1 MSKIL
6 ITGGNG
12 FIGSQLALH
21 LLKNG
26 HTVRILQRSDQLPLD
41 ELAEYPKL
49 ERYKGDVTDVASV
62 EKALEGCSQV
72 YHLAAYA
79 KPWARTAN
87 MYYEVNVV
95 GTKNVLDA
103 CIKYNCKDILITSSA
118 GTFGPQIGNQ
128 LINENQI
135 SALPPFTN
143 YEKTKLESIEL
154 AKQYLEKGLNVRF
167 ASPTRVYGP
176 GSLSASNAA
185 TRMMLKYAQGIF
197 RFLPGDGEGV
207 GNYVFVEDVVK
218 GMELIMQKGK
228 NGENY
233 ILGGENLTYNAFIQK
248 VGTHINKNYRIFF
261 MPLSLLLIASKIME
275 LMAYAFGKEPLITP
289 PFVRKYAHNWASD
302 LSKSRNEL
310 GYQITPFEVGIE
322 QTFSWLKRKG
332 HFVSNTQFKTVG
344 KQLEGF

>member
-21 LLKNG
+21 LLNNG

-41 ELAEYPKL
+41 ELASYPNL
-49 ERYKGDVTDVASV
+49 ERHIGDVTDLASV
-62 EKALEGCSQV
+62 EKAIEGCVQV

-79 KPWARTAN
+79 KPWAKTAK
-87 MYYEVNVV
+87 MYYNVNVG

-103 CIKYNCKDILITSSA
+103 CVKYNCIDVLITSSA

-128 LINENQI
+128 LINEEQVSN
-135 SALPPFTN
+135 LPPFTE
-143 YEKTKLESIEL
+143 YDKTKLESIEL
-154 AKQYLEKGLNVRF
+154 AKKYLEKGLNVRF
-167 ASPTRVYGP
+167 VSPTRVYGP

-185 TRMMLKYAQGIF
+185 TRMMLKYAQGTF
-197 RFLPGDGEGV
+197 RFLPGNGEGI

-233 ILGGENLTYNAFIQK
+233 ILGGENLSYNSFINK
-248 VGTHINKNYRIFF
+248 VRKHININYSIFYL
-261 MPLSLLLIASKIME
+261 PLSVLLFASKIME
-275 LMAYAFGKEPLITP
+275 ILAYTFGKEPLITP
-289 PFVRKYAHNWASD
+289 PFVRKYAHNWAAD
-302 LSKSRNEL
+302 LSKSIQEL
-310 GYQITPFEVGIE
+310 GYEITPFENGME
-322 QTFSWLKRKG
+322 QTFLWLKRKG
-332 HFVSNTQFKTVG
+332 YVRF
-344 KQLEGF
+344 